1 MATSNTTLD
10 AIVGELALLEGRR
23 QSDLTHVTVLTPPRR
38 APADRRDE
46 TLFAFLDL
54 GGGGTGALARVMLE
68 KLSQVYWH
76 AAGPVTSAL
85 RQAVGVVND
94 HLLEENRLLAAG
106 QRRQGGLVCAVLRED
121 NLYLAQIGPAKALL
135 AQGTGT
141 TQIPTE
147 STTDATLLTPPT
159 RLPLG
164 VSRGLDIHF
173 SHSYLSAGDRM
184 LLTGESWSREVP
196 VEMLTQALETGG
208 DAKGIMRALEQKVGQ
223 ATFSALIVEWASD
236 VAIHAPVEVLPST
249 AGMDPPPATGAPEAD
264 MRVELWED
272 AVSTDHEGQRRRF
285 PNPLSGLTLPREQLD
300 RAWQG
305 LRKAGMALSSG
316 AHTLLTR
323 VLPEPEPEP
332 PPRRRRRVSAENVP
346 VMVAIAVAIPLLV
359 AFVVVTFYLQRSE
372 SARREGLMRQ
382 AQEAIEAARQA
393 DESAARERWGEA
405 LVAAQEALGAA
416 PDDAEVVALRNE
428 ARDILNALDRVFYPQ
443 LNLLWDY
450 GPGQDRRLAAARL
463 QVYVLDAEQDQVTRH
478 TLDQESATA
487 DPLTLVAYRGERV
500 GDAIVD
506 ELLDVVW
513 LEAGGG
519 WGRDVLLILT
529 GDHQILQYNLSWGV
543 SWVPFDLGLA
553 HVNGRVMQPFDGKLY
568 VLDPEH
574 SQVWRFPTT
583 GEGFGPPEGYFAA
596 AAPDL
601 SAAVDMVIDGAVYVL
616 LKDGRIYKFFGGE
629 AQPFQPVGLPQS
641 LGNPVAL
648 AVEGDAAGGALYV
661 ADADA
666 RAIVALDKNGQFIH
680 QIKAEGDVWAG
691 LEALDIEENSRTLYA
706 LATGRLYALPL
717 PPLPESE

>member
-38 APADRRDE
+38 ARADRRDE

-54 GGGGTGALARVMLE
+54 GGGGTGALARAMLE
-68 KLSQVYWH
+68 KLGQVYWH

-85 RQAVGVVND
+85 RQAIGVVND
-94 HLLEENRLLAAG
+94 RMLEENRLLAAG

-135 AQGTGT
+135 AQGTDT
-141 TQIPTE
+141 LQIPTE
-147 STTDATLLTPPT
+147 SMTDLTPPT

-164 VSRGLDIHF
+164 VSQGLDIRF
-173 SHSYLSAGDRM
+173 SHSYLNAGDRM

-196 VEMLTQALETGG
+196 VEVLTQALETGG
-208 DAKGIMRALEQKVGQ
+208 DAKGIMQALEQKAGQ

-236 VAIHAPVEVLPST
+236 VALMPST
-249 AGMDPPPATGAPEAD
+249 AGMAPSQATGALAPEAE

-272 AVSTDHEGQRRRF
+272 EVSTDHEGPRRRF
-285 PNPLSGLTLPREQLD
+285 PNPLSGLALPKEQLD

-305 LRKAGMALSSG
+305 LGKAGTALSGG

-372 SARREGLMRQ
+372 SARREGLTRQ

-393 DESAARERWGEA
+393 DESAARERWSEA

-443 LNLLWDY
+443 LSLLWDY

-478 TLDQESATA
+478 TLDQESVTA
-487 DPLTLVAYRGERV
+487 DQLNLVVYRGERV
-500 GDAIVD
+500 GDAEVG

-601 SAAVDMVIDGAVYVL
+601 SAAVDMVIDGAVYTL
-616 LKDGRIYKFFGGE
+616 LQDGRIYKFFGGE
-629 AQPFQPVGLPQS
+629 AQPFQPAGLPQS

-648 AVEGDAAGGALYV
+648 AIEGDAAGGALYV

-666 RAIVALDKNGQFIH
+666 RSIIALDKNGQFIH
-680 QIKAEGDVWAG
+680 QIKAEGEVWAG